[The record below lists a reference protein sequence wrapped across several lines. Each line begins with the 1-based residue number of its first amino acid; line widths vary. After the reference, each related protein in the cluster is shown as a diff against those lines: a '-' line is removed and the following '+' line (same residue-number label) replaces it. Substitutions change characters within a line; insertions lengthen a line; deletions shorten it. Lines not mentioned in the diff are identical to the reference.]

1 MTLNLPGQPF
11 CEKLG
16 LHAKTEW
23 TFTGQAD
30 RPIASLSIAASSL
43 SVAQM

>member
-1 MTLNLPGQPF
+1 MTLNLPGQTF

-16 LHAKTEW
+16 LHAKAKR
-23 TFTGQAD
+23 TFTGQAV
-30 RPIASLSIAASSL
+30 RIIASLSTAAPSL